1 MFAGIDLWINT
12 VNHDSGELDQ
22 PQPPTVDCHH
32 WQAQRRGRRQG
43 CLSKIAIIPMR
54 LILTIIMII
63 PSHRHHLQ
71 GEKTFG
77 IHCERGWGPA
87 ECVVAHLEQ
96 TVKIVMMV
104 HDYRSYQRWPFQ
116 DSGSSLGQLQWWWVG
131 AQLHPP
137 QPGRQG
143 GEEQRGAI
151 PQFIINYLTKTL
163 SPPPPPTP
171 QQPPLPHLLSFAS

>member
-1 MFAGIDLWINT
+1 
-12 VNHDSGELDQ
+12 
-22 PQPPTVDCHH
+22 
-32 WQAQRRGRRQG
+32 
-43 CLSKIAIIPMR
+43 MR

-143 GEEQRGAI
+143 GEEQRGPI
-151 PQFIINYLTKTL
+151 PNSKLCELIYTSTLYSSFSHSGGNSFSSLTLTWI
-163 SPPPPPTP
+163 S
-171 QQPPLPHLLSFAS
+171 LLRGKMVILCF